1 VRSLSILHLASA
13 AVLGAAACGTAQEKS
28 VPAQAQQT
36 RQPQMRRDTSDWRAQ
51 MQRNQ
56 NADSSI
62 EQQVRRLT
70 KDLNLTPQQQVKVRQ
85 LSHVHHDRIQQILD
99 TAPPSLTRESFTAQ
113 VHVISQQY
121 HDSVNA
127 ILTPHQLDL
136 MRAMVGRTGNGQ
148 EARRPPP

>member
-1 VRSLSILHLASA
+1 
-13 AVLGAAACGTAQEKS
+13 VLGAAACGVAQEKS
-28 VPAQAQQT
+28 APAQAQGT
-36 RQPQMRRDTSDWRAQ
+36 RQPQMRGDTSDWRAR

-70 KDLNLTPQQQVKVRQ
+70 EDLNLTPQQQVKVRQ